1 MWKYKGKGI
10 DWRDELFSDFKKPS
24 DVDPYVSQ
32 INRFKDIINR
42 NIDPITDS
50 DDGKLTLNVALSIL
64 ESANKQKVIKI

>member
-10 DWRDELFSDFKKPS
+10 DWRDELFSDLKKPS

-32 INRFKDIINR
+32 INHFKDIINR